1 MWSQNGKK
9 YAAFMVNGKSVT
21 PMPMQQKKQK
31 LETTYPYEVIT
42 LEQLILVSILIPK
55 MEEQQAFEL
64 LYR

>member
-9 YAAFMVNGKSVT
+9 YATFMVKGKSVT